1 MRSTAC
7 HTPDKAIA
15 RTFLSAYSE
24 DARAVVK
31 RLTSYPKRRIAVHR
45 DPWQKNKPDQ
55 AAVLA
60 SASRISLYRFRI
72 VTSEMLATS
81 DTSLWVTFWLHSSD
95 AA

>member
-1 MRSTAC
+1 MQSTAC
-7 HTPDKAIA
+7 HTLDKAIA

-31 RLTSYPKRRIAVHR
+31 RLTSYPNGVIASRSVTENR
-45 DPWQKNKPDQ
+45 LDQ
-55 AAVLA
+55 TVVPA
-60 SASRISLYRFRI
+60 SASRISLYRLRI

-81 DTSLWVTFWLHSSD
+81 DTSLWVTFWLHSSE